1 MLVSNFSVVLNQGE
15 KPTSLQSI
23 KVLNGMETRTMKCRF
38 KLKKCNHVLVTFQ
51 RKKTNKQKENKAN
64 KRGKQINKKELNKIK
79 VMAEISSFPFFS
91 KGMLA

>member
-23 KVLNGMETRTMKCRF
+23 KVLNGMKTRTMKCRF

-51 RKKTNKQKENKAN
+51 RKKTNKQTKKQ
-64 KRGKQINKKELNKIK
+64 GKQKRKTDKQ
-79 VMAEISSFPFFS
+79 
-91 KGMLA
+91 KGT